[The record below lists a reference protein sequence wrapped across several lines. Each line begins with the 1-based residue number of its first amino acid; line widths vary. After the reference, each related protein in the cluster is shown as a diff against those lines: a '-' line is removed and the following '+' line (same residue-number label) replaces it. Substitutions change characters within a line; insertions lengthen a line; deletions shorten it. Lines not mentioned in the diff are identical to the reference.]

1 MTTMTMM
8 TTMKRYVTGNTPAPR
23 TARTR
28 GGLTSNLEHAS
39 MSFLG
44 ARIRS
49 ITRHK
54 NTVSTL
60 SGTFVPLF
68 FRSTRSNP
76 SKHTTPILR
85 GPRTVVFVP
94 CACAKWWPIQ
104 AHVPNVPCCHSHA
117 SQKPRISTRSSEHA
131 SWGCG
136 TRSKRCRGRL
146 VLAKPPSSTP
156 LCNPYQ
162 RSTPT
167 LSPSSAAS
175 RTKRSRIWLS
185 ASIPRPRR
193 SRSSCLDRNPTNAWA
208 CAREIGRST
217 RRSHAT
223 RTSFGPRF
231 GSRNA
236 TESTSRC
243 MVGRMRR
250 VRRHGRRGNTRG
262 TVSRMQWRKLGGRL
276 CATHSVC
283 SLRPLHLHSGGA
295 RQPEQG
301 SRQEWIAWSWM
312 RPAML
317 LTRRCPS
324 CCSTT
329 RSFSFSSA
337 TISSSL
343 HLLEELDRLPPLFS
357 NAW

>member
-146 VLAKPPSSTP
+146 VLERRPLSTRLSKPS
-156 LCNPYQ
+156 Q
-162 RSTPT
+162 RSILKPSP
-167 LSPSSAAS
+167 LSPAS
-175 RTKRSRIWLS
+175 RTRQSKMLLCASRPRQRRFPSSCSHSNTTTAL
-185 ASIPRPRR
+185 ACAHDTGHSIPKWTEILMSKKRRLTILRRRLTTERTGSGTNLGSTRARTKCDLCSTARR
-193 SRSSCLDRNPTNAWA
+193 S
-208 CAREIGRST
+208 
-217 RRSHAT
+217 
-223 RTSFGPRF
+223 
-231 GSRNA
+231 
-236 TESTSRC
+236 
-243 MVGRMRR
+243 
-250 VRRHGRRGNTRG
+250 
-262 TVSRMQWRKLGGRL
+262 
-276 CATHSVC
+276 
-283 SLRPLHLHSGGA
+283 
-295 RQPEQG
+295 
-301 SRQEWIAWSWM
+301 
-312 RPAML
+312 
-317 LTRRCPS
+317 
-324 CCSTT
+324 
-329 RSFSFSSA
+329 
-337 TISSSL
+337 
-343 HLLEELDRLPPLFS
+343 
-357 NAW
+357 

>member
-1 MTTMTMM
+1 MMPTTT
-8 TTMKRYVTGNTPAPR
+8 R
-23 TARTR
+23 RTR
-28 GGLTSNLEHAS
+28 HAS
-39 MSFLG
+39 T
-44 ARIRS
+44 RS
-49 ITRHK
+49 ATSA
-54 NTVSTL
+54 TSSSLST
-60 SGTFVPLF
+60 
-68 FRSTRSNP
+68 RSTRSG
-76 SKHTTPILR
+76 TTRPALTDPR
-85 GPRTVVFVP
+85 PRT
-94 CACAKWWPIQ
+94 ACAAPRVS
-104 AHVPNVPCCHSHA
+104 ARLSSMRLRA
-117 SQKPRISTRSSEHA
+117 SPLRSSRSQTFQTPSSSTTRSAHA
-131 SWGCG
+131 LRGCG

-193 SRSSCLDRNPTNAWA
+193 SRSSCLGRNPTNAWA

-223 RTSFGPRF
+223 RTSFGLRF

-317 LTRRCPS
+317 LTRRCRS